1 MIEDS
6 VSTLDFKRISVKPL
20 KVAAH
25 NVYPILKES
34 W

>member
-1 MIEDS
+1 MIADA
-6 VSTLDFKRISVKPL
+6 VSTLDIKRI